1 MNDPTVVSA
10 GALSGRRVALSAS
23 ESADLPRLGLSEF
36 HCRLA
41 IAEIGRAL
49 MIAGATV
56 VYGGNL
62 ERTSYTDILINEAQR
77 FAGRYGVL
85 ELVLPES
92 EYGPRTDTEL
102 LETRARVGEIG
113 KLVLVKSDGAVEE
126 VREHLPIAREDID
139 VARALTAMRTFVS
152 WNSDARVLVGGRL
165 EGYQGAE
172 PGVIEEARL
181 SAEAG
186 AILLVAGGYGGAA
199 AAVAGALGAFR
210 EGDWAASDFPIG
222 KESREVQFAL
232 GQLVE
237 RAPSHEWTRSEQ
249 AELHRTLT
257 VSHRPADIAASVV
270 QLLSTR

>member
-1 MNDPTVVSA
+1 MTDPTVVPA
-10 GALSGRRVALSAS
+10 GALSGMRVALSAS

-62 ERTSYTDILINEAQR
+62 EHTSYTDVLINEAQR
-77 FAGRYGVL
+77 FGGRYGVL

-92 EYGPRTDTEL
+92 EYGPRTNTQL
-102 LETRARVGEIG
+102 LETRSRLGEIG
-113 KLVLVKSDGAVEE
+113 KVVLVKSDGAIQNLH
-126 VREHLPIAREDID
+126 EHRPIAREDMD
-139 VARALTAMRTFVS
+139 VARALTAMRSFVAR
-152 WNSDARVLVGGRL
+152 NTDARVLVGGRL

-186 AILLVAGGYGGAA
+186 GTLLVAGGFGGAA
-199 AAVAGALGAFR
+199 AAVARALGAFR
-210 EGDWAASDFPIG
+210 EGDWSGSDFPIG
-222 KESREVQFAL
+222 KESKEVEFAL
-232 GQLVE
+232 GQLIE
-237 RAPSHEWTRSEQ
+237 SAPSFECATSEQ
-249 AELHRTLT
+249 AELQRTLS

-270 QLLSTR
+270 QLLSTK

>member
-1 MNDPTVVSA
+1 
-10 GALSGRRVALSAS
+10 
-23 ESADLPRLGLSEF
+23 
-36 HCRLA
+36 
-41 IAEIGRAL
+41 

-77 FAGRYGVL
+77 FAGRYGLL

-92 EYGPRTDTEL
+92 DYGPRTNTEL

-113 KLVLVKSDGAVEE
+113 KLVLVKSDGAIEE
-126 VREHLPIAREDID
+126 VRQHLPMAREDID

-152 WNSDARVLVGGRL
+152 QNSDARVLIGGRL

-186 AILLVAGGYGGAA
+186 ATLLVAGGYGGAA

-210 EGDWAASDFPIG
+210 EGDWASDFPIG
-222 KESREVQFAL
+222 EESREVEVAL

-237 RAPSHEWTRSEQ
+237 SAPSHEWPKSEQ
-249 AELHRTLT
+249 AELYRTLS

-270 QLLSTR
+270 QLLSTKSSSDSRSPIG